1 MAAPWICGVVLRSS
15 STVVVQ
21 NGECS
26 MNNFKPNSE
35 GMRKLEK
42 DLAKRFSGGLSVPTG
57 GTESA
62 AVNSVKSQLRKMGVT
77 PNDSE
82 VRKIVRDARKG

>member
-1 MAAPWICGVVLRSS
+1 
-15 STVVVQ
+15 
-21 NGECS
+21 
-26 MNNFKPNSE
+26 MNNFKPNSA
-35 GMRKLEK
+35 GMRKLER
-42 DLAKRFSGGLSVPTG
+42 DLKKKFSDGLSVPTG
-57 GTESA
+57 GSASA